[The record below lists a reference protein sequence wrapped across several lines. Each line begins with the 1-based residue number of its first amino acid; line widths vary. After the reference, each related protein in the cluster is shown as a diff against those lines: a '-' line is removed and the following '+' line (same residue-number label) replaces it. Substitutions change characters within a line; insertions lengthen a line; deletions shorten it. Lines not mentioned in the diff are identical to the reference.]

1 MSHYITVPVNENG
14 IVFDATMNSVVQEA
28 ITIDPFGF
36 QDVFLYSHG
45 WSTDAYQALDMY
57 NQFSVELAKQILLL
71 ESGGPSVFAKPP
83 GDSLGVGI
91 HWPSEITEDPTSPLN
106 ALQLFTFY
114 TMEHRADAVG
124 RNAVYSMVRLM
135 LAARASTTAPLRFF
149 LLGHS
154 FGCKVICAALQD
166 LQTDIDNGTIPVG
179 GGTSFSVVLIEPAT
193 DNDNLE
199 PGDIY
204 GSVYKIKNLRMLI
217 TKSSLDRALNEW
229 FPAAG
234 RLANLFRTPQPALG
248 ASGPT
253 QPTIDAFGGADQVSV
268 GPGFALSAASALKR
282 PLVVADLSAIHQARV
297 NDKLYPPNNA
307 PPNIGGS
314 HSDINFT
321 ELYQLICGFFF
332 G

>member
-14 IVFDATMNSVVQEA
+14 IVFDANMNNVVQEA
-28 ITIDPFGF
+28 IAVDPFGF

-57 NQFSVELAKQILLL
+57 DQFSVELAKQILLL
-71 ESGGPSVFAKPP
+71 ESGGPSVFANPP

-114 TMEHRADAVG
+114 TMEHRADSVG
-124 RNAVYSMVRLM
+124 RNALYSMVRLM
-135 LAARASTTAPLRFF
+135 LAARAPTPAPLRFF

-154 FGCKVICAALQD
+154 FGCKVVCAALQD
-166 LQTDIDNGTIPVG
+166 IQTDIVNGTIPVG
-179 GGTSFSVVLIEPAT
+179 SGTSFRVVLLEPAT
-193 DNDNLE
+193 DNNNLE

-204 GSVYKIKNLRMLI
+204 GSVSEIENLRILI
-217 TKSSLDRALNEW
+217 TTSSLDLALNKW
-229 FPAAG
+229 FLLAG
-234 RLANLFRTPQPALG
+234 RAANLFRTPQPALG

-253 QPTIDAFGGADQVSV
+253 QPTIDAFGGADQVSI
-268 GPGFALSAASALKR
+268 GPGFASATASALQKR
-282 PLVVADLSAIHQARV
+282 LVVADLSVIHQARV
-297 NDKLYPPNNA
+297 DQKLYPPNGI
-307 PPNIGGS
+307 PNIGGS
-314 HSDINFT
+314 HSDITFT